1 MIKELGNSK
10 MNINV
15 ENYLKE
21 IQSLSS
27 KNLIESRS
35 RWELLAEQNEILKNN
50 NLLLEELLFEIKK
63 LSEKL

>member
-1 MIKELGNSK
+1 

-35 RWELLAEQNEILKNN
+35 RWELLEEQNVILKNN

>member
-1 MIKELGNSK
+1 

-15 ENYLKE
+15 ENILKE
-21 IQSLSS
+21 IQSISS

-35 RWELLAEQNEILKNN
+35 RWELLEEQNEILKNN

>member
-1 MIKELGNSK
+1 MINELESPK

-21 IQSLSS
+21 IQSISS

-35 RWELLAEQNEILKNN
+35 RWELLEEQNEILKNN

>member
-1 MIKELGNSK
+1 VINELGNPK

-35 RWELLAEQNEILKNN
+35 RWELLEEQNVILKNN